1 MGGLY
6 FGIFT
11 DTESAAVGAVGAFLF
26 AAWRG
31 KLGRGAF
38 WSVMSETT
46 ATTAMIYGL
55 IFGAQIFSFFVGVST
70 LTQTATA
77 YVASLNWSPTAVMA
91 LILAG
96 YLLLGSLMEA
106 FAVMVIT
113 VPIVTP
119 LVLALGYD
127 LVWWGIIMLIV
138 VEVGMIHPPLGL
150 NVFVLKSILPEVP
163 LWTIYKGVL
172 PFCAMD
178 LLKLVLMVL
187 FPAITLWLPSTMAH

>member
-1 MGGLY
+1 
-6 FGIFT
+6 
-11 DTESAAVGAVGAFLF
+11 
-26 AAWRG
+26 
-31 KLGRGAF
+31 
-38 WSVMSETT
+38 
-46 ATTAMIYGL
+46 
-55 IFGAQIFSFFVGVST
+55 
-70 LTQTATA
+70 
-77 YVASLNWSPTAVMA
+77 MA

-150 NVFVLKSILPEVP
+150 NVFVLKSILPELP
-163 LWTIYKGVL
+163 LCPLSNPSFPSSPPIFSCL
-172 PFCAMD
+172 I
-178 LLKLVLMVL
+178 LLRL
-187 FPAITLWLPSTMAH
+187 FP

>member
-1 MGGLY
+1 
-6 FGIFT
+6 
-11 DTESAAVGAVGAFLF
+11 
-26 AAWRG
+26 
-31 KLGRGAF
+31 
-38 WSVMSETT
+38 
-46 ATTAMIYGL
+46 
-55 IFGAQIFSFFVGVST
+55 VST

-77 YVASLNWSPTAVMA
+77 YGASLNWPPLAVMA
-91 LILAG
+91 LVLVG
-96 YLLLGSLMEA
+96 YLALGSLMEA

-119 LVLALGYD
+119 LVLSLGYD

-163 LWTIYKGVL
+163 LGTIYKGVL

-178 LLKLVLMVL
+178 LFKLFLMVL
-187 FPAITLWLPSTMAH
+187 FPAITLWLPSTMIH